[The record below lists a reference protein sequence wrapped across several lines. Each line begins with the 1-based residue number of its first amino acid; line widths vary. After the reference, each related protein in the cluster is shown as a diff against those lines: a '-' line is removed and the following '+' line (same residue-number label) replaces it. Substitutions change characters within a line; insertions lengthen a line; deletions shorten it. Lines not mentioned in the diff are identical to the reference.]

1 MKQKYVCS
9 IYIKRGKDKVFILT
23 IILLFFCVFTDC
35 NLYLTHPVGSLD
47 YTNMPLYTYDNC
59 TVFFPSRDHRVSTEP
74 TGLLIQLTRL
84 NVPCINGGFI
94 AIGDRSELCGK
105 LEDLSINERTYY
117 FTTTHS
123 NTSVR
128 AHNFPMF
135 SLTYQLVDYCYNI
148 TLVERNSSN
157 YLQPKASLECNFK
170 IHLPYGNR
178 IELRLVTNINKKSI
192 TTMNHNASDTIRVDN
207 SFKSSYYSMYRNF
220 ENSGSFVEPEFL
232 DLNVPQQQQSSY
244 GYDTTYSN
252 GANAKQCYKNGGI
265 TIQIDDTKSN
275 NWAYCV
281 DANSPTKNF
290 NIISSGNT
298 LVVRL
303 TKAASSS
310 ASVSSTLIQSHR
322 LTDVKE
328 TLTQIEEPS
337 ILLEYVAL
345 PINRLVSQCAFG
357 WIAAQQFCVTAI
369 EQLLPWHHAEVECK
383 KLGGHLASVRSDREQ
398 KLIDNL
404 LLNRLVYCFDF
415 ILYIYVCVL
424 LFKTIS
430 LNFPPQIFVCLYINV
445 C

>member
-1 MKQKYVCS
+1 
-9 IYIKRGKDKVFILT
+9 
-23 IILLFFCVFTDC
+23 
-35 NLYLTHPVGSLD
+35 
-47 YTNMPLYTYDNC
+47 MPLYTYDNC

-117 FTTTHS
+117 FTTTYS

-148 TLVERNSSN
+148 TLVEQNSSN
-157 YLQPKASLECNFK
+157 YLQPKSTLECNFK

-178 IELRLVTNINKKSI
+178 IELRLVTNINKKLI
-192 TTMNHNASDTIRVDN
+192 MMNHNASDTIRIDN
-207 SFKSSYYSMYRNF
+207 SFKRSYMYRNF

-232 DLNVPQQQQSSY
+232 DLNVPQQQQQSSN
-244 GYDTTYSN
+244 GYDTTYSSYSN
-252 GANAKQCYKNGGI
+252 SANAKQCYKSGGI
-265 TIQIDDTKSN
+265 IVQIDDTKSN
-275 NWAYCV
+275 SWSHCI

-303 TKAASSS
+303 TKASASS
-310 ASVSSTLIQSHR
+310 ASSTLIQSHR
-322 LTDVKE
+322 LADVKE
-328 TLTQIEEPS
+328 TITTQVEEPS

-369 EQLLPWHHAEVECK
+369 EQLLPWHYAELECK
-383 KLGGHLASVRSDREQ
+383 KLGGHLASVRSEREQ

-404 LLNRLVYCFDF
+404 LLNRLVGIVF
-415 ILYIYVCVL
+415 
-424 LFKTIS
+424 
-430 LNFPPQIFVCLYINV
+430 N
-445 C
+445 